1 LAWNSICEFF
11 TWKPWFEFDAFTHFK
26 VYNLDAFKHF
36 SNEQTIEMQNKNK
49 NKEWQKYSLLSNND
63 MKN

>member
-1 LAWNSICEFF
+1 
-11 TWKPWFEFDAFTHFK
+11 
-26 VYNLDAFKHF
+26 LDAFKHF

>member
-1 LAWNSICEFF
+1 MIQRSQNSEQS
-11 TWKPWFEFDAFTHFK
+11 KL
-26 VYNLDAFKHF
+26 NQN
-36 SNEQTIEMQNKNK
+36 NEQTIEMQNKNK

>member
-1 LAWNSICEFF
+1 MHLNMF
-11 TWKPWFEFDAFTHFK
+11 
-26 VYNLDAFKHF
+26 L
-36 SNEQTIEMQNKNK
+36 TIEMQNKNK